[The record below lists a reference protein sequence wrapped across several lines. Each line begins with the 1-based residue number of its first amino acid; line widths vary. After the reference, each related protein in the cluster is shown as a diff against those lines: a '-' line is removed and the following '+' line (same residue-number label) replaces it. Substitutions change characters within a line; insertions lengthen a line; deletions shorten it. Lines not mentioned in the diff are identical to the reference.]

1 MSDYTLIVQPAPVIT
16 ATVQVTQGPAGG
28 GGGGGGSAYQ
38 HTQNSASSAWT
49 VNHNLGYRPNVALT
63 TLGGAEMWAE
73 VLHVSANQVLVTFD
87 NPTTGLALC
96 S

>member
-28 GGGGGGSAYQ
+28 GGGGGSAYQ
-38 HTQNSASSAWT
+38 HTQNSASATWT

-63 TLGGAEMWAE
+63 TLGGLLMLAE
-73 VLHVSANQVLVTFD
+73 VLHINTNQVQVVFD